1 MTTPEQTSTPSP
13 AVGSDEPS
21 AGQPVG
27 AGRTRGERAT
37 LGSVAARAGVS
48 RQTVSNVLN
57 SPGRVRPAT
66 REKVQRA
73 IAELAY
79 RPHASA
85 RRLRTQKS
93 STIGIRLDPMTDGI
107 SGSVLDRFLHA
118 LTEQADAKRL
128 RVLLFTAKDPD
139 DEILQF
145 RRLTAGADVDAFVLT
160 STFHGDPRTEWLIEN
175 GIPFVTFGRPWGID
189 DMNDPKHLW
198 VDVDGY
204 SGLREATTHLL
215 AGGLRRIGYIGWPS
229 PSGTGDD
236 RRRGWREA
244 MTEAGWSESGLAP
257 LQVATEEG
265 VAQGADALRR
275 LEAAAEGGLD
285 AVVCASDSLALGALI
300 TARGR
305 MPVVGYDNT
314 PIAASLGFSSV
325 EQPLDKVAEGIL
337 ELLTGAHGGR
347 VSRDGERVTDPRH
360 RLIAP
365 RLVVRD
371 APVLSGG

>member
-1 MTTPEQTSTPSP
+1 MR
-13 AVGSDEPS
+13 
-21 AGQPVG
+21 QP
-27 AGRTRGERAT
+27 TI
-37 LGSVAARAGVS
+37 LDVAHAAGVS

-57 SPGRVRPAT
+57 SPARVRPAT
-66 REKVQRA
+66 RERVQRA
-73 IAELAY
+73 IADLAY

-128 RVLLFTAKDPD
+128 RVLLFTATDPD
-139 DEILQF
+139 DEIRQF
-145 RRLTAGADVDAFVLT
+145 RRLSAGADVDAFVLT

-175 GIPFVTFGRPWGID
+175 GQPFVTFGRPWGID

-204 SGLREATTHLL
+204 SGVRDATAHLL
-215 AGGLRRIGYIGWPS
+215 GTGLRRVGYIGWPS

-244 MTEAGWSESGLAP
+244 MADAGWVERDLEP

-275 LEAAAEGGLD
+275 LEGAGGAAGALDGAGGLD

-300 TARGR
+300 ASRGR

-347 VSRDGERVTDPRH
+347 LSRDGEHVSDPRH

-365 RLVVRD
+365 RLIVRD
-371 APVLSGG
+371 ALVLSGG

>member
-1 MTTPEQTSTPSP
+1 
-13 AVGSDEPS
+13 
-21 AGQPVG
+21 
-27 AGRTRGERAT
+27 
-37 LGSVAARAGVS
+37 
-48 RQTVSNVLN
+48 
-57 SPGRVRPAT
+57 
-66 REKVQRA
+66 VQRA

-128 RVLLFTAKDPD
+128 RVLLFTATDPD
-139 DEILQF
+139 DEIGQF

-175 GIPFVTFGRPWGID
+175 GQPFVTFGRPWGID

-204 SGLREATTHLL
+204 SGLRDATSHLL
-215 AGGLRRIGYIGWPS
+215 ATGLRRIGYIGWPS

-244 MTEAGWSESGLAP
+244 MAEAGWSEKDLEP

-275 LEAAAEGGLD
+275 LEAVGAGGGGVEG
-285 AVVCASDSLALGALI
+285 VVCASDSLALGALI
-300 TARGR
+300 ASRGR

-347 VSRDGERVTDPRH
+347 VSRDGEQVSDPRH

-371 APVLSGG
+371 ALVLSAG

>member
-1 MTTPEQTSTPSP
+1 MRQSTIL
-13 AVGSDEPS
+13 D
-21 AGQPVG
+21 
-27 AGRTRGERAT
+27 
-37 LGSVAARAGVS
+37 VAHAAGVS

-66 REKVQRA
+66 REKVQLA

-128 RVLLFTAKDPD
+128 RVLLFTATDPD
-139 DEILQF
+139 DEIRQF

-175 GIPFVTFGRPWGID
+175 GQPFVTFGRPWGID

-204 SGLREATTHLL
+204 SGLRDATAHLL
-215 AGGLRRIGYIGWPS
+215 ATGLRRIGYIGWPS

-244 MTEAGWSESGLAP
+244 MTEAGWSEKNLEP
-257 LQVATEEG
+257 LHVATEEG

-275 LEAAAEGGLD
+275 LEEGGD
-285 AVVCASDSLALGALI
+285 AGVDGVVCASDSLALGALI
-300 TARGR
+300 AARGR

-347 VSRDGERVTDPRH
+347 VSRDGERVSDPRH

-371 APVLSGG
+371 ALVLSAP

>member
-1 MTTPEQTSTPSP
+1 MRQSTILDV
-13 AVGSDEPS
+13 A
-21 AGQPVG
+21 
-27 AGRTRGERAT
+27 RA
-37 LGSVAARAGVS
+37 AGVS

-66 REKVQRA
+66 RERVQRA

-160 STFHGDPRTEWLIEN
+160 STFHGDPRTEWLIDN
-175 GIPFVTFGRPWGID
+175 ALPFVTFGRPWGID

-215 AGGLRRIGYIGWPS
+215 GAGHRRIGYIGWPS

-244 MTEAGWSESGLAP
+244 MAEAGWSEADLEP
-257 LQVATEEG
+257 LHVATEEG
-265 VAQGADALRR
+265 VAQGADALHR
-275 LEAAAEGGLD
+275 LEAAAGAID

-300 TARGR
+300 AARGR

-347 VSRDGERVTDPRH
+347 VSRDGEQVSDPRH

-365 RLVVRD
+365 HLVVRD
-371 APVLSGG
+371 APVLSGEHG